1 MDGLFDG
8 DNVGC
13 FEGLPVGST
22 CSRVGLEVGLAEGG
36 RVGCFEGLPASPPCP
51 SSLVL
56 VGLEV
61 GLLVVG

>member
-36 RVGCFEGLPASPPCP
+36 RVG
-51 SSLVL
+51 
-56 VGLEV
+56 
-61 GLLVVG
+61 